1 LKQCLLILMLLAELV
16 HAQTVSVPL
25 SHWAYDVIECWE
37 VRGLIE
43 STLNGTV
50 LQTYLNTPERFSR
63 VDLEQLRYLT
73 VEFKEELKIL
83 TKTNP
88 TINSKTRISSI
99 LEKRPFSFLGNHFYR
114 NG

>member
-43 STLNGTV
+43 STLNGTQPFTRLEMATYIQQV

-73 VEFKEELKIL
+73 VEFKEELKIPEL
-83 TKTNP
+83 
-88 TINSKTRISSI
+88 R
-99 LEKRPFSFLGNHFYR
+99 FQGNDR
-114 NG
+114 